1 MSCRLRH
8 YSETYSPFHGH
19 GEGVPGPTD
28 PPTAAP
34 GATTAD
40 TTTAT
45 VSTCHREASRP
56 ELAATLATALHQL
69 VAVESRGLPVERC
82 VGLRASG
89 DAVVSSLQA
98 DDRPAT
104 TDLDALT
111 DEAVR
116 AVVTLDHA
124 RNFGEVSRL
133 SAALSV
139 VLSITTELR
148 RQRR

>member
-1 MSCRLRH
+1 
-8 YSETYSPFHGH
+8 
-19 GEGVPGPTD
+19 VPGPTD

-40 TTTAT
+40 AVAVA
-45 VSTCHREASRP
+45 VSARHGEASRP

-89 DAVVSSLQA
+89 DAVVSSLRA

-116 AVVTLDHA
+116 AVETLDHA

-139 VLSITTELR
+139 VLSIMTELR